1 MVKLSL
7 EFIKGIFEW
16 GFPIDDY
23 VKFNQ
28 ITPEQYQ
35 EITGKPY
42 RQG

>member
-7 EFIKGIFEW
+7 EFVKGIYAW
-16 GFPIDDY
+16 GFPIDIY
-23 VKFNQ
+23 LQCKQ

-42 RQG
+42 QQA

>member
-7 EFIKGIFEW
+7 DFIKGIYEW
-16 GFPIDDY
+16 GYPIDIY
-23 VKFNQ
+23 VQCNQ

-42 RQG
+42 QQV